1 MSHVT
6 KPLVNAIAKRVSQ
19 VKYVTNAKTM
29 LKEQNVIDA
38 RLDFGTYMKVT
49 IWVVNPVNAMGR
61 MKNVTSS
68 LECATQ
74 HIT

>member
-38 RLDFGTYMKVT
+38 RLDFGTYMKV
-49 IWVVNPVNAMGR
+49 ILRDVYPVIVMGWV
-61 MKNVTSS
+61 KNVISS
-68 LECATQ
+68 LECAIQ
-74 HIT
+74 HVT